1 MSGSTLW
8 AKRPTTSWVKVV
20 FWLLASR
27 SRLGHRAFRA
37 SRQAPHIWAKHAIDK
52 ASERP
57 PLPASATPV
66 RRITIR
72 PTPAAYTQVED
83 ARAKPQTV
91 DLYATL
97 SSAAR

>member
-1 MSGSTLW
+1 MSGSPLW
-8 AKRPTTSWVKVV
+8 AKRPTTSWVKVL

-27 SRLGHRAFRA
+27 SPLGHRAFRA
-37 SRQAPHIWAKHAIDK
+37 SRQAPHIWAQHAIDK

-57 PLPASATPV
+57 PLPAAATPV

-72 PTPAAYTQVED
+72 PTPAAYTQVEN
-83 ARAKPQTV
+83 ARAQPQTV
-91 DLYATL
+91 DLSATV

>member
-1 MSGSTLW
+1 MSGSTFW
-8 AKRPTTSWVKVV
+8 PRRPPTSWVKVA
-20 FWLLASR
+20 FWLLASG

-91 DLYATL
+91 YLYATL